1 MDSIKTNFAA
11 MTALQALQ
19 ATNRELLKSQ
29 QRVST
34 GYRVST
40 AEDNAAY
47 WSIATAMRSDNKA
60 LSTVTDALGLGSA
73 TVDVT
78 YTALNSAIDI
88 TSEIKAKLVAAR
100 EPGVDRGRIQDEI
113 DELQNQLQSIG
124 SSALFSGQNWLSV
137 DSSAAGY
144 NATKSVVSSF
154 SRASDG
160 TIDIGTITFNVD
172 DTKLFD
178 ASATSDGILDA
189 LRDATGARSVS
200 GTFSIATLDISSLSD
215 AAADLATLEEY
226 IKGANGA
233 IDDMTA
239 AGSSL
244 GSIKQRI
251 GLQQTF
257 VKALMDAID
266 RGVATLVD
274 ADMSEESTKLQAL
287 QVQQQLGVQ
296 ALSITNSSTQ
306 NILALFRNG

>member
-11 MTALQALQ
+11 MTALQSLQ
-19 ATNRELLKSQ
+19 ATNKELLKSQ
-29 QRVST
+29 QRIST

-47 WSIATAMRSDNKA
+47 WSISTTMRSDKKA

-78 YTALNSAIDI
+78 YTALNSAIDL

-100 EPGVDRGRIQDEI
+100 EPGLDRGHIH
-113 DELQNQLQSIG
+113 DELAELQGQLKSIAN
-124 SSALFSGQNWLSV
+124 SALFSGQNWLAV

-160 TIDIGTITFNVD
+160 TIDIGTITFDVD
-172 DTKLFD
+172 DAKLFD
-178 ASATSDGILDA
+178 ASASADGILDA
-189 LRDATGARSVS
+189 LRDSTGARATG
-200 GTFSIATLDISSLSD
+200 GTFSVASIDISGLSD
-215 AAADLATLEEY
+215 SPADLATLEEY
-226 IKGANGA
+226 IKGVSGA

-266 RGVATLVD
+266 RGIATLVD
-274 ADMSEESTKLQAL
+274 ADMNEESTRLQAL
-287 QVQQQLGVQ
+287 QVQQQLGIQ

-306 NILALFRNG
+306 NILSLFRNG